1 MMAAMLAGPLLAFS
15 VTHSAG
21 TGNARQEF
29 GFIETAAA
37 AESGLAQLRE
47 IDVSVNSLL
56 NTRNLMASPEFD
68 RWRTVNEILNS
79 NLRNNCKDYV
89 VLKEALLAD
98 VGIKSQRVLVL
109 VRATGELHVVLAV
122 PYDDEELIFDN
133 MRNVL
138 VTMADLKCRL
148 ENDSG
153 APAAPGQA
161 FPQKPSVN

>member
-1 MMAAMLAGPLLAFS
+1 MMAAMLAGSLLAFS

-21 TGNARQEF
+21 TGSARQEF

-37 AESGLAQLRE
+37 AENGLAQLRE

-89 VLKEALLAD
+89 VLKEARWPMSA
-98 VGIKSQRVLVL
+98 SSRS
-109 VRATGELHVVLAV
+109 A
-122 PYDDEELIFDN
+122 
-133 MRNVL
+133 
-138 VTMADLKCRL
+138 CW
-148 ENDSG
+148 SWC
-153 APAAPGQA
+153 APPESCMWCWRC
-161 FPQKPSVN
+161 PTTTKN